1 MVSVSVKEKGRQVCW
16 LPQWWILRF
25 LWWLLLQIQ
34 EKVMVKGMQFP
45 LHPLA
50 FLQIVSLD

>member
-45 LHPLA
+45 LRPLA
-50 FLQIVSLD
+50 FFQIVSLD